1 MAGCFRVSKTGYEEI
16 WGCAP
21 ATRAR
26 FRVARYTG
34 AIMDEAT
41 REALEKLAVM
51 VAAGFSEMRD
61 ELGEMRQEL
70 SEVRAVVDKNTYEIN
85 YLDRKLDNRF
95 DLLERMMFDNL
106 GHDRNRLGTLEASV
120 KRLTEHTA

>member
-1 MAGCFRVSKTGYEEI
+1 
-16 WGCAP
+16 
-21 ATRAR
+21 
-26 FRVARYTG
+26 
-34 AIMDEAT
+34 MDEAT

-61 ELGEMRQEL
+61 ELTEIRTALE
-70 SEVRAVVDKNTYEIN
+70 KNTNEIN

-106 GHDRNRLGTLEASV
+106 GQDRNRLGTLEASV
-120 KRLTEHTA
+120 KRLTEIAT